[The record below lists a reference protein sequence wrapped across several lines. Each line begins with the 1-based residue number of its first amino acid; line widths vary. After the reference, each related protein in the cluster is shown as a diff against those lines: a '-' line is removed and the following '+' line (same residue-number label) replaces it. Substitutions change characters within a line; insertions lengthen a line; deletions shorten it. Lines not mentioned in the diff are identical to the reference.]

1 MFVPHLLKISAKI
14 EELLRNHNVLCCLL
28 QICEEN
34 TFKEYS
40 IISPHREKKIKAK
53 VEEIIKQDFKYVTF
67 KLQNRERKLYKK
79 SLKYLFVNTAF

>member
-1 MFVPHLLKISAKI
+1 MNYLEAFGPRVPHLLKISAKI

-40 IISPHREKKIKAK
+40 IISPRREKKFKTK
-53 VEEIIKQDFKYVTF
+53 VEEIIKQDF
-67 KLQNRERKLYKK
+67 
-79 SLKYLFVNTAF
+79 

>member
-40 IISPHREKKIKAK
+40 IISPRREEKIKAK

-67 KLQNRERKLYKK
+67 KL
-79 SLKYLFVNTAF
+79 KYLFVNTAVKPAF